1 MVLTQVQ
8 LTPFTKFDFKAYQA
22 LMTQAHIQSGLHINS
37 DHLADNFLADLS
49 QPIFN
54 QVVYE
59 QQCIGFII
67 LYDVISNDTSTR
79 YQLAFGLD
87 AKFQHHGYIQQALR
101 MQLARLQSDTII
113 QAEVLPGNHLSLAL
127 LTHLNFTKLGQ
138 VQDLFGQQRFI
149 FEVTIK

>member
-8 LTPFTKFDFKAYQA
+8 LTPFTKNDFDAYQS
-22 LMTQAHIQSGLHINS
+22 LMTQAHIQSGLQINS
-37 DHLADNFLADLS
+37 DHLADDFLADLS

-59 QQCIGFII
+59 KQCIGFII
-67 LYDVISNDTSTR
+67 LYEVISNDASTH

-87 AKFQHHGYIQQALR
+87 AKFQHQGYMLQALS
-101 MQLARLQSDTII
+101 MQLAHIQPDTVI
-113 QAEVLPGNHLSLAL
+113 QAEVLPENHPSLSLLA
-127 LTHLNFTKLGQ
+127 HLNFTKLGQ

-149 FEVTIK
+149 FEFTIK

>member
-1 MVLTQVQ
+1 MVLSQVQ
-8 LTPFTKFDFKAYQA
+8 LTPFTKTDFNVYQA
-22 LMTQAHIQSGLHINS
+22 LMTQAHIQSGLQINS
-37 DHLADNFLADLS
+37 DHLADNFLADLG

-67 LYDVISNDTSTR
+67 LYEVISNDASTR

-87 AKFQHHGYIQQALR
+87 AKFEHQGYMLQALR
-101 MQLARLQSDTII
+101 MQLTRLQSNTII
-113 QAEVLPGNHLSLAL
+113 QAEVLPENHPSLAL
-127 LTHLNFTKLGQ
+127 LAHLNFTKLGQ

-149 FEVTIK
+149 FEFTIK